1 MSDRERLF
9 REKLPQFT
17 DYQAV
22 ELIGQHG
29 EIVSMAGRKAALD
42 LFLLTFVSEKG
53 TVNGPLSLNPVVA
66 RELCKLL
73 LAHGY
78 GPSQTHQT

>member
-1 MSDRERLF
+1 MNDRERLF

-29 EIVSMAGRKAALD
+29 EIVSVAGREAALD
-42 LFLLTFVSEKG
+42 VFLLTFVSEKDSI
-53 TVNGPLSLNPVVA
+53 VGPLSLNPVVA
-66 RELCKLL
+66 RELCRLL

-78 GPSQTHQT
+78 GPSQAHQT

>member
-1 MSDRERLF
+1 
-9 REKLPQFT
+9 
-17 DYQAV
+17 
-22 ELIGQHG
+22 
-29 EIVSMAGRKAALD
+29 LD